1 MKSFDTEIKKYAEK
15 THLKASERREL
26 RERVFAYMEY
36 HPLPKQPM
44 NTIELSKDEILSESF
59 ITLHFNPFYARMM
72 SGVLALV
79 LIIAPVVAERSVPGD
94 VLYLVKTGVNETI
107 QGQLANSPYEKIVF
121 ETKLMERR
129 ITEARVLASEGKLTE
144 EVQTQIAETVKEH
157 TDAVQQGLT
166 ELREQD
172 AEGAALAQ
180 ITFNSSLEVQTAMIQ
195 ATIDTATDTA
205 PMDSILVIV
214 NDAHEQGVSDQGD
227 DTPSYEG
234 LVAQVERETTRAYE
248 LFTDAKELAT
258 KEEISDINRR
268 LDDINRMTLEAKER
282 NTSNPEMSAGDL
294 ATTLGLIQ
302 KLIAFMTD
310 IDIRNTVELEN
321 LVPVILSDEERIQ
334 IVKEE
339 MIVLGTVL
347 KDEVTARLDRID
359 DSAIKEKV
367 EGGLVTIDEYLV
379 KATIALEASDI
390 ALAENVVNEARAYM
404 TDIDVMTQYVD
415 EIVPAVSGEVTSDG
429 EGEVVTDPV
438 TGGESEAEVIETGT
452 TTPAVLPQE

>member
-1 MKSFDTEIKKYAEK
+1 MKSFDTDIKKYTEK

-26 RERVFAYMEY
+26 RERIFAYMEY

-44 NTIELSKDEILSESF
+44 ETLEFSEAGFLSESF
-59 ITLHFNPFYARMM
+59 ITLHFNPLYARIA
-72 SGVLALV
+72 SAVLVVV
-79 LIIAPVVAERSVPGD
+79 LIVAPFVAERSVPGD

-107 QGQLANSPYEKIVF
+107 QGQLANSPYKRIVF

-129 ITEARVLASEGKLTE
+129 ITEARVLANEGKLTE
-144 EVQTQIAETVKEH
+144 EVRTQIAETVKEH
-157 TDAVQQGLT
+157 TNAVQQGLA

-172 AEGAALAQ
+172 ADGAALAQ

-227 DTPSYEG
+227 DVPSYEG
-234 LVAQVERETTRAYE
+234 LVAQIERETTRAYE
-248 LFTDAKELAT
+248 LFADAKDLAT
-258 KEEISDINRR
+258 EEEISDINRR

-282 NTSNPEMSAGDL
+282 NTTNSEMSADDL
-294 ATTLGLIQ
+294 AVTLGLIQ

-310 IDIRNTVELEN
+310 IDIRNTVDLEN
-321 LVPVILSDEERIQ
+321 LVPVILSDEERVR
-334 IVKEE
+334 IVQEE
-339 MIVLGTVL
+339 MIVLSTVL
-347 KDEVTARLDRID
+347 RDEVTGRLDRVD
-359 DSAIKEKV
+359 NPGVKGKV
-367 EGGLVTIDEYLV
+367 ESGLVTIDEYLV

-390 ALAENVVNEARAYM
+390 SLAENAVKEARALM

-415 EIVPAVSGEVTSDG
+415 EIESDDVEGKTSSGGKKG
-429 EGEVVTDPV
+429 ETTDPTV
-438 TGGESEAEVIETGT
+438 GEEGNGESGT
-452 TTPAVLPQE
+452 TTPATLPQE